1 MRMTVSR
8 RVAVWVVALQCSVV
22 ALAAPTTVQ
31 AGPLPEPVRTC
42 ASPAEPS
49 LLDTVSAV
57 GARLKKSFLIDQ
69 RLDCVALITPV
80 DAQKTSYRDLQ
91 ALLALYGFVDST
103 AADGS
108 VYIAPEAMARQLPM
122 RIIDDKSRDVG
133 DAELVMKIIDPAP
146 LNAVPLIPILRP
158 LLPQYAHLVA
168 DTQTN
173 SMIVV
178 ARYGNIR
185 TLEAML
191 RSLQQRPL
199 VTPAEVRP
207 PK

>member
-1 MRMTVSR
+1 MTMIASR
-8 RVAVWVVALQCSVV
+8 RAAVWVVALQCSGLAV
-22 ALAAPTTVQ
+22 AAPTTVQ
-31 AGPLPEPVRTC
+31 SGPLPEPVRTC
-42 ASPAEPS
+42 ASPVEPS

-69 RLDCVALITPV
+69 RLDCVAVSTPV
-80 DAQKTSYRDLQ
+80 DVQKTSYRDLQ
-91 ALLALYGFVDST
+91 ALLALYGFVDSA

-108 VYIAPEAMARQLPM
+108 IYIVPEAMARQLPM
-122 RIIDDKSRDVG
+122 RIIDDKTRDVG
-133 DAELVMKIIDPAP
+133 DAELVMKIIDPSP
-146 LNAVPLIPILRP
+146 LNAAPLVPILRP
-158 LLPQYAHLVA
+158 LLPQYAHLVT

-207 PK
+207 AK